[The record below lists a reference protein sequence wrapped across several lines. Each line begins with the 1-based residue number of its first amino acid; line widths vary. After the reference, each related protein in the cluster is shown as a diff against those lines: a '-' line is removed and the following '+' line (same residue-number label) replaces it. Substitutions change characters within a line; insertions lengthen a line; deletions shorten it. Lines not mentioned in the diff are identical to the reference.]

1 MSKFVHLHIHSEFS
15 LLDGANRIKDL
26 PVRAKELGMD
36 AIAIT
41 DHGAMYGAIDFYKA
55 CKKEGIKPI
64 IGCEVYVAPRSRFD
78 KEPNIDNR
86 YNHLILLAKNQQ
98 GYQNLS
104 KLVSIGFVDGYY
116 YKPRIDLEVLEKYH
130 EGLIC
135 LSACLAGSVNQA
147 LLKGDNQKAEEIALW
162 HKKVFG
168 EDYYIEIQNNGI
180 KEQVLANQKL
190 IALARK
196 LEIPL
201 VATNDAHYLKREDAY
216 NHEVLLCIQT
226 GKRMSDMDRMR
237 FETDELYVKSPEEM
251 IEYFKAFP
259 DAIENTVKIAE
270 KCNVEFEFGHTILPN
285 YDVPEEFSTHYDYFK
300 KLCDDGIKNRYG
312 ENPSQEILDRMEYEL
327 GVIQK
332 MGYVD
337 YFLIVWDFIHYA
349 KTHGIPVG
357 PGRGS
362 GAGSI
367 IAYAIEI
374 TDIDPMKYGLLFERF
389 LNPERISMPDF
400 DVDFCYEHRQDV
412 IDYVSEKYGHDHVSQ
427 IITFGT
433 MAAKMVIR
441 DVARVLDVPYSEADS
456 LAKMIPNELH
466 ITIQKALEQ
475 NKELKERYE
484 TDETVKKVLDIA
496 MALEGMPR
504 QASTHACG
512 VVITK
517 EPVDTYVPLYV
528 RDDQIST
535 QYIMTTLEELGLLK
549 MDFLGLRTLTV
560 IQDTIDLVKENR
572 GIDVEFDQEMADPK
586 VYKLWQEGK
595 SCGIFQFES
604 QGMTNFMKELK
615 PDCLEDLIAGVSLY
629 RPGPMDQ
636 IPRYVK
642 GKLNPGHNEYTHP
655 RLEPILNVT
664 YGCMVYQEQVM
675 QIVRDLAGYSLGRAD
690 LVRRAMGKKKLDVMA
705 KEREVF
711 IHGQVDDEGN
721 VVVPGCVR
729 NGIDEASANKIF
741 DEMAEFAKY
750 AFNKSHAACYAVIAY
765 RTAYLKAY
773 YPAEFMAAT
782 LNSFLGNL
790 DKIPQYIDEC
800 KLLGIEILKP
810 EINKSDAKFT
820 TEYDEVHGNGESDS
834 KSTSTKQ
841 PVPESPSQSKA
852 KVRFGL
858 GSIKNVGTVPVNS
871 IVKERKEN
879 GHYKSFTDFC
889 ERIAEEAV
897 NKKCIESLIKAGA
910 FDEFE
915 QTRST
920 LLASFEG
927 IIDAIQSSK
936 KRGLAGQVSMFDL
949 GSEQEKEEM
958 NEVKYKF
965 YEQEEM
971 SNKELLS
978 IEKEMLGIYISGHPL
993 EKLRSQIEA
1002 QATINTM
1009 QLRELDEQMSSQ
1021 MLTEE
1026 GVRNEKPKFVDGQK
1040 IKYIG
1045 IITSIKKKYTKNN
1058 KIMAFVTIED
1068 LYGTAEIIVFENA
1081 YLTAGKSLVE
1091 ENIVVVDG
1099 RLSIRE
1105 DDTTTIIANELKDFG
1120 NQKQKIFTLDITNA
1134 NEEEKEKLRGA
1145 LRYFNGDRNN
1155 MNVQIRIEKELK
1167 PCGQIYWT
1175 EQIQGVFEDILGK
1188 ENVQI
1193 LE

>member
-36 AIAIT
+36 AMAIT
-41 DHGAMYGAIDFYKA
+41 DHGVMYGAIDFYKA
-55 CKKEGIKPI
+55 CKKEGVKPI

-78 KEPNIDNR
+78 KEPNIDNK
-86 YNHLILLAKNQQ
+86 YNHLILLAKDNQ
-98 GYQNLS
+98 GYKNLS
-104 KLVSIGFVDGYY
+104 KLVSLGFTEGYY
-116 YKPRIDLEVLEKYH
+116 YKPRIDLEILEKYH

-135 LSACLAGSVNQA
+135 LSACLAGAVNQA
-147 LLKGDNQKAEEIALW
+147 LLNGNNDKAEEIALW
-162 HKKVFG
+162 HKRVFG
-168 EDYYIEIQNNGI
+168 EDYYIEIQNNGL

-190 IALARK
+190 VQLARK
-196 LEIPL
+196 LDIPL
-201 VATNDAHYLKREDAY
+201 VATNDAHYLKKEDAY

-226 GKRMSDMDRMR
+226 GKRMSDVDRMR
-237 FETDELYVKSPEEM
+237 FDTDELYVKSPEEM
-251 IEYFKAFP
+251 SEYFKAFP

-285 YDVPEEFSTHYDYFK
+285 YDVPPEFPTHFDFFK
-300 KLCDDGIKNRYG
+300 KLCDDGIKKRYG
-312 ENPSQEILDRMEYEL
+312 ENPSKEILDRAEYEIS
-327 GVIQK
+327 VIKK

-349 KTHGIPVG
+349 KTHGISVG

-374 TDIDPMKYGLLFERF
+374 TDIDPMKYDLLFERF

-400 DVDFCYEHRQDV
+400 DVDFSDTRRQEV

-466 ITIQKALEQ
+466 ITIKKALEQ
-475 NKELKERYE
+475 NKELRDRYE
-484 TDETVKKVLDIA
+484 SDETVKKVLDIA
-496 MALEGMPR
+496 MGLEGMPR

-512 VVITK
+512 IVITK
-517 EPVDTYVPLYV
+517 EPVDHYVPLYV
-528 RDDQIST
+528 RDGQIST

-560 IQDTIDLVKENR
+560 IQDTIEMVKEDK
-572 GIDVEFDQEMADPK
+572 GIDIEFDKDMSDPK

-595 SCGIFQFES
+595 TCGIFQFES
-604 QGMTNFMKELK
+604 QGMTNFMKELQ

-636 IPRYVK
+636 IPRYIK
-642 GKLNPGHNEYTHP
+642 GKKHPGHNEYTHP

-711 IHGQVDDEGN
+711 IHGQVDEDGN

-729 NGIDEASANKIF
+729 NGIDEESANKIF

-750 AFNKSHAACYAVIAY
+750 AFNKSHAACYAVVAY

-800 KLLGIEILKP
+800 KALGIEILKP
-810 EINKSDAKFT
+810 EINKSNSKFT
-820 TEYDEVHGNGESDS
+820 VENG
-834 KSTSTKQ
+834 KI
-841 PVPESPSQSKA
+841 
-852 KVRFGL
+852 RFGL
-858 GSIKNVGTVPVNS
+858 GSIKNVGTKPVNN
-871 IVKERKEN
+871 IVNERNEH
-879 GHYKSFTDFC
+879 GEYKGFTDFC
-889 ERIAEEAV
+889 ERIADIDV
-897 NKKCIESLIKAGA
+897 NKKCVESLIKAGA

-927 IIDAIQSSK
+927 IIDSIQSEK
-936 KRGLAGQVSMFDL
+936 KKGLAGQVSMFDL
-949 GSEQEKEEM
+949 GSSEEKEEL
-958 NEVKYKF
+958 NEMKYKF
-965 YEQEEM
+965 EEHEELPE
-971 SNKELLS
+971 KELLS
-978 IEKEMLGIYISGHPL
+978 LEKEMLGIYISGHPL
-993 EKLRSQIEA
+993 EKLREQIER
-1002 QATINTM
+1002 QTNINTIE
-1009 QLRELDEQMSSQ
+1009 LKKLDEQMSTTLSEDNIQ
-1021 MLTEE
+1021 IQ
-1026 GVRNEKPKFVDGQK
+1026 NEKPKYQDGQNV
-1040 IKYIG
+1040 KYAG

-1068 LYGTAEIIVFENA
+1068 LYGTAEVIVFENA
-1081 YLTAGKSLVE
+1081 YLKAGKSLVE
-1091 ENIVVVDG
+1091 ENIVMVDG

-1105 DDTTTIIANELKDFG
+1105 DDTTTIIANEIKDFG
-1120 NQKQKIFTLDITNA
+1120 EQKQRILTLDITNLD
-1134 NEEEKEKLRGA
+1134 EEHKDKLRGA
-1145 LRYFNGDRNN
+1145 ICYFHGDRNN
-1155 MNVQIRIEKELK
+1155 MNVQIKVGEEYK
-1167 PCGQIYWT
+1167 PCGQVYVT
-1175 EQIQGVFEDILGK
+1175 DEILKFFGQLIGT
-1188 ENVQI
+1188 ENVI
-1193 LE
+1193 K

>member
-36 AIAIT
+36 AIALT
-41 DHGAMYGAIDFYKA
+41 DHGVMYGAIDFYKA
-55 CKKEGIKPI
+55 CKKEGVKPI

-78 KEPNIDNR
+78 KEPNVDNR

-98 GYQNLS
+98 GYKNLS

-130 EGLIC
+130 EGLVC
-135 LSACLAGSVNQA
+135 LSACLAGAVNQA
-147 LLKGDNQKAEEIALW
+147 LLNGQEEKAEEIALW

-180 KEQVLANQKL
+180 QEQVLANQKL
-190 IALARK
+190 IRLAKK
-196 LEIPL
+196 LDIPL

-226 GKRMSDMDRMR
+226 GKRMSDADRMR

-259 DAIENTVKIAE
+259 EAIENTVKIAE

-285 YDVPEEFSTHYDYFK
+285 YDVPPEFPTHYDFFK
-300 KLCDDGIKNRYG
+300 KICDDGIRKRYG
-312 ENPSQEILDRMEYEL
+312 ENPSQEILERAEYEIS
-327 GVIQK
+327 VIKK

-349 KTHGIPVG
+349 KTHHISVG

-367 IAYAIEI
+367 IAYAMEI
-374 TDIDPMKYGLLFERF
+374 TDIDPMQYGLLFERF

-412 IDYVSEKYGHDHVSQ
+412 IDYVSKKYGHDHVSQ

-433 MAAKMVIR
+433 MSARMVIR
-441 DVARVLDVPYSEADS
+441 DVSRVLDVPYSEADA

-466 ITIQKALEQ
+466 ITIKKALEQ
-475 NKELKERYE
+475 NKELAQKYE
-484 TDETVKKVLDIA
+484 TDENVKKVLDIA
-496 MALEGMPR
+496 MGLEGMPR

-512 VVITK
+512 IVITK

-560 IQDTIDLVKENR
+560 IQDTKDLVKENR
-572 GIDVEFDQEMADPK
+572 GIDVEFDKQMADPK

-636 IPRYVK
+636 IPRYIR
-642 GKLNPGHNEYTHP
+642 GKQNPGHNEYTHP
-655 RLEPILNVT
+655 ALEHILNVT

-675 QIVRDLAGYSLGRAD
+675 QIVRNLAGYSLGRAD
-690 LVRRAMGKKKLDVMA
+690 LVRRAMGKKKLDVME

-711 IHGQVDDEGN
+711 INGQVDEDGN
-721 VVVPGCVR
+721 IVVPGCVR
-729 NGIDEASANKIF
+729 NGIDAVSANKIF

-750 AFNKSHAACYAVIAY
+750 AFNKSHAAAYAVISY

-773 YPAEFMAAT
+773 YKEELMAAT

-790 DKIPQYIDEC
+790 DKVPLYIEEC
-800 KLLGIEILKP
+800 KNMGIEVLNP
-810 EINKSDAKFT
+810 SINESETKFT
-820 TEYDEVHGNGESDS
+820 VSHN
-834 KSTSTKQ
+834 KI
-841 PVPESPSQSKA
+841 
-852 KVRFGL
+852 RFGL
-858 GSIKNVGTVPVNS
+858 GSIKNVGLSAINS
-871 IVKERKEN
+871 IVEERKKN
-879 GHYKSFTDFC
+879 GPYESFTAFC
-889 ERIAEEAV
+889 ERIKDEAV
-897 NKKCIESLIKAGA
+897 NKKCLESLIKAGA
-910 FDEFE
+910 FDELGKN
-915 QTRST
+915 RAT
-920 LLASFEG
+920 LLASFEN
-927 IIDAIQSSK
+927 IVDTISSYNK
-936 KRGLAGQVSMFDL
+936 KGMEDQVSMFDIL
-949 GSEQEKEEM
+949 SETE
-958 NEVKYKF
+958 EVKETQKYVF
-965 YEQEEM
+965 EEKPEM
-971 SNKELLS
+971 DQKDLLS
-978 IEKEMLGIYISGHPL
+978 MEKEMLGIYISGHPL
-993 EKLRSQIEA
+993 EKYREIIEKN
-1002 QATINTM
+1002 TNINT
-1009 QLRELDEQMSSQ
+1009 LDLLQISDDLQEFGKTS
-1021 MLTEE
+1021 
-1026 GVRNEKPKFVDGQK
+1026 NYKDGQNIK
-1040 IKYIG
+1040 IVG
-1045 IITSIKKKYTKNN
+1045 IISKVKKKFTKKNT
-1058 KIMAFVTIED
+1058 IMAFITLED
-1068 LYGTAEIIVFENA
+1068 LHGLAEIIAFDSCYSRFSN
-1081 YLTAGKSLVE
+1081 SIIE

-1105 DDTTTIIANELKDFG
+1105 DEEPKIVATTIVDFDENMQSNIGKAENTRVPKANGIK
-1120 NQKQKIFTLDITNA
+1120 TLNINITNLS
-1134 NEEEKEKLRGA
+1134 EEQKDKLRGA
-1145 LRYFNGDRNN
+1145 IKFFGGDKS
-1155 MNVQIRIEKELK
+1155 NVKMQITENEVAK
-1167 PCGQIYWT
+1167 PCGVVYLTDKILSK
-1175 EQIQGVFEDILGK
+1175 FEEIVGK
-1188 ENVQI
+1188 ENI
-1193 LE
+1193 SII